1 MISTKSRDRLIE
13 ALQTHLDTR
22 DKRFMFLKIEFR
34 DLVSQINLEGSA
46 VDTAWNI
53 FSEFEK
59 QQMLGSLMACINNI
73 FDTNLYLD
81 DIKKR
86 NT

>member
-53 FSEFEK
+53 FSELEK

>member
-59 QQMLGSLMACINNI
+59 QQMLGSLMACINNV

>member
-1 MISTKSRDRLIE
+1 MISEESRDNLIE
-13 ALQTHLDTR
+13 VLQTHLDTR

-46 VDTAWNI
+46 IDTAWNI
-53 FSEFEK
+53 YSEFEK
-59 QQMLGSLMACINNI
+59 QQMLGSLMACINHI
-73 FDTNLYLD
+73 FDTELYLD
-81 DIKKR
+81 DIKKL